1 MATRA
6 IPLRELAD
14 LCGAVSIADLERIGR
29 FAGLTIFCAKG
40 FGYGVPLADLEKW
53 RDAYA
58 RVGALMR

>member
-53 RDAYA
+53 RDA
-58 RVGALMR
+58 